1 MQATSTSYTTFKCT
15 KRLTISPYD
24 NYAKYINGTRITST
38 LDHLWLDT
46 VRTSDVTLRPNLLYW
61 TVVTLSAGS
70 GSGKQQGLHDSDS
83 DALTR
88 PTRQLS
94 AAHILDR
101 LITDNNAA
109 PADELSLRNDGGC

>member
-1 MQATSTSYTTFKCT
+1 MYKTLNHFALQQ
-15 KRLTISPYD
+15 L
-24 NYAKYINGTRITST
+24 NYAKYINGIRITST
-38 LDHLWLDT
+38 LDHHWHDT

-70 GSGKQQGLHDSDS
+70 GSGKRAGKQQGLHDSDS

-88 PTRQLS
+88 PKRQLS

-109 PADELSLRNDGGC
+109 PADELSLRNDAGC